1 MMVSVVCRDAWVI
14 HSAAAAVMPILAA
27 TRRAVASR
35 CAVMP
40 DTDRRACSRMAAGAV
55 SGVPL
60 SNGGSGA

>member
-1 MMVSVVCRDAWVI
+1 
-14 HSAAAAVMPILAA
+14 MPIRAA

-40 DTDRRACSRMAAGAV
+40 DTDARAAARIAAGAV

-60 SNGGSGA
+60 SNGGSGAYTM